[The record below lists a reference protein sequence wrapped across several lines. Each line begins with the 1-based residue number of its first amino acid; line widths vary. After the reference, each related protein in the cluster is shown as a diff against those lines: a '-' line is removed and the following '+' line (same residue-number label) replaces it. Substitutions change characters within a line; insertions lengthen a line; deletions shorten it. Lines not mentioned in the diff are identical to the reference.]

1 MAYLMTYHSSKGLD
15 FDNVFIPQL
24 NHNKQIVLPFVLD
37 KNPDLD
43 KRLLFV
49 AVTRSRCNLFMS
61 YHTSTP
67 HKLIQNLP
75 NITQIKYQPN
85 QDDEDEEF
93 F

>member
-1 MAYLMTYHSSKGLD
+1 MLKIEILKGSPDWDELD
-15 FDNVFIPQL
+15 ITEKARIERL
-24 NHNKQIVLPFVLD
+24 AELLD

-61 YHTSTP
+61 YSSAYP
-67 HKLIQNLP
+67 HPLIQNLP